1 MRDLVIFAQFKN
13 VKNIHEGVLLLL
25 KVTLLHGCFTFL
37 KLYNWYQ
44 TAQNIIY
51 IEGYKTYLSII
62 SPCTNRTGS
71 CPIYQAIFPALPSW
85 NLLVQRVFGNE
96 VDSLL
101 ISRGF
106 LETNQENKIH
116 QAFTRSKLT
125 I

>member
-1 MRDLVIFAQFKN
+1 M
-13 VKNIHEGVLLLL
+13 GV
-25 KVTLLHGCFTFL
+25 FTFL
-37 KLYNWYQ
+37 KLYNWHQ

-51 IEGYKTYLSII
+51 IEGYKRYLSII

-106 LETNQENKIH
+106 LETNPENKIH
-116 QAFTRSKLT
+116 QALTRSKLT